1 MTNTPRPIG
10 QTDRSGV
17 LHPKNLA
24 RYSATIHEADAS
36 VAALVDHFW
45 TVAWNLPSAERI
57 EQQIITDPAVTLTV
71 EAGHV
76 PAELVVTGVHRRAWT
91 REIAGWGTVFA
102 IRLRPAGLAVVS
114 DLTPEAVADR
124 TLPVVPELDARLY
137 ALMRAVAGAPGV
149 ESRIARATT
158 LIGEMAAERPLTPR
172 QLLANDVVAAI
183 VRGDP
188 LPASPSART
197 VQRALR
203 ETIGRGPAW
212 VRRWVRLQEVARQFA
227 TNGAGCAA
235 EIAARLGYAD
245 QSHLVNDFR
254 SAVFTT
260 PGEYLRTLRL
270 PTEPPRT

>member
-10 QTDRSGV
+10 LADRSGV
-17 LHPKNLA
+17 LHPENLA
-24 RYSATIHEADAS
+24 RYSATTHEAGAA
-36 VAALVDHFW
+36 VAPLVDHFW
-45 TVAWNLPSAERI
+45 TVAWNLPRGERI

-76 PAELVVTGVHRRAWT
+76 PAELVVTGVHGRAWT
-91 REIAGWGTVFA
+91 REIAGWGTAFA

-114 DLTPEAVADR
+114 DLTPEAIADR
-124 TLPVVPELDARLY
+124 TLPVVPELDARLH
-137 ALMRAVAGAPGV
+137 ALMRAVAGATGV
-149 ESRIARATT
+149 ESRIARATA

-172 QLLANDVVAAI
+172 QLLANEVVAAI

-188 LPASPSART
+188 LPAGPSGRT

-227 TNGAGCAA
+227 TNGAACAA

-254 SAVFTT
+254 SAVGTT
-260 PGEYLRTLRL
+260 PGEYLRTLRR
-270 PTEPPRT
+270 PS